1 MLNSKRLLIATIFGV
16 IFGFVCWGLTLSEGP
31 QPWYFAVATI
41 LSRTLIGFAIGI
53 SVLKLG
59 WWLHG
64 IIMGAIFSL
73 PMAFQGFYVPERAM
87 FIFWGTLIM
96 GIIYGFLIELFTSV
110 VFKAKAA

>member
-1 MLNSKRLLIATIFGV
+1 MLNTKRLLIATIFGV
-16 IFGFVCWGLTLSEGP
+16 IFGLVCWGLASSSGP
-31 QPWYFAVATI
+31 QPWYMAISII
-41 LSRTLIGFAIGI
+41 LSRALLGFGIGI

-64 IIMGAIFSL
+64 IIMGIVFSL
-73 PMAFQGFYVPERAM
+73 PMAFQGFYVPEKAM

-96 GIIYGFLIELFTSV
+96 GIIYGFLIELFTSI